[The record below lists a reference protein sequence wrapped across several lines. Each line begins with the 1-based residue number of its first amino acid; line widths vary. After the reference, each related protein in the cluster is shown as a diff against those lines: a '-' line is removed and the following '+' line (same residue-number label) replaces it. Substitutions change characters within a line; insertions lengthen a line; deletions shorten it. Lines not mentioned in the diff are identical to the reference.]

1 MSNPQDVLETID
13 ISHALEMGEALNRL
27 RKNEDFVKVIE
38 EGYLK
43 ENVLASWSLLGVPQM
58 QGNRGGIMEDLV
70 AAANLKYFFAMV
82 DNQYEGATNPI
93 LSDEEEAELA
103 ALDAEASGQVN

>member
-1 MSNPQDVLETID
+1 MSNPEDVLETID
-13 ISHALEMGEALNRL
+13 ISHAVVMGEALNRL
-27 RKNEDFVKVIE
+27 RNNEDFKTVIE

-43 ENVLASWSLLGVPQM
+43 DNVLASWSLLGVPQM
-58 QGNRGGIMEDLV
+58 HGQRSGIMEDMV
-70 AAANLKYFFAMV
+70 SAANLKYFFAMV

-103 ALDAEASGQVN
+103 EAESQGQVN